1 MFHPI
6 TIPFECVMLFNRVYL
21 KKGVT
26 AEDVELELGEMCNV
40 VKNNYR
46 DDGGFIAGQVFEFTG
61 FASAEGSINN
71 PGNDEKHVAIL
82 TYWRSFDQHET
93 SHADKLFKEK
103 FSALLESVDG
113 LGQCV
118 IALGETQSNEMTT
131 FSALTPAE

>member
-6 TIPFECVMLFNRVYL
+6 TIPFDCVMLFNRVHL
-21 KKGVT
+21 KEGVT

-46 DDGGFIAGQVFEFTG
+46 DEGGFIAGQVFEFTG

-71 PGNDEKHVAIL
+71 PEKNESHVAIL
-82 TYWRSFDQHET
+82 TYWKSFEQHET

-103 FSALLESVDG
+103 FSALLEHVEEADE
-113 LGQCV
+113 LGYRLLWQ
-118 IALGETQSNEMTT
+118 GEPEDM
-131 FSALTPAE
+131 